1 MAIEME
7 VKFRMDADVWAAIKA
22 DYDRVHALH
31 HVERQTNQ
39 YYDTSDRRLGALEI
53 GLRLRVLEDRSILA
67 IKRSTEEAH
76 KRVEIEETYAQAP
89 DSLPPDSPA
98 LGALMQ
104 EVGIQ
109 YEDIAPLVMLRT
121 ERFIYEIE
129 EQGVRAEVCFDD
141 VSIVGRCREH
151 KLYEVEFELLSGSE
165 ERLYQLVHA
174 FKNQYGASV
183 EESSIPKLVYAL
195 HLVNCD

>member
-22 DYDRVHALH
+22 DYDREHPLH

-53 GLRLRVLEDRSILA
+53 GLRLRVLADRSILA
-67 IKRSTEEAH
+67 IKRNTTEAH
-76 KRVEIEETYAQAP
+76 KRVEIEETYTEAP
-89 DSLPPDSPA
+89 DHLPSDSPA
-98 LGALMQ
+98 LQALLEEIGAT
-104 EVGIQ
+104 
-109 YEDIAPLVMLRT
+109 YDDIAPLVMLRT
-121 ERFIYEIE
+121 ERFIFEIE

-141 VSIVGRCREH
+141 VSIVDRCREH

-174 FKNQYGASV
+174 FQNQYGAAV
-183 EESSIPKLVYAL
+183 QESSIPKLVYAL
-195 HLVNCD
+195 NLVNCD